1 MSGSETDKAPEAITQ
16 GTRYP
21 QLYVGEF
28 TALTIGK
35 DGGAFSI
42 DAEPLYQLVRNYV
55 LGVPSLQSSLER
67 TERELREAK
76 ARVLDR
82 EDGHAAANIIGARL
96 EAENKQLQEEAEAL
110 ISNAATEMHKR
121 ESAER
126 ENQRLREALEVV
138 SDVVVERK
146 RPERKLADI
155 AEIVEAALSNP
166 SNPEKG
172 ES

>member
-1 MSGSETDKAPEAITQ
+1 
-16 GTRYP
+16 
-21 QLYVGEF
+21 
-28 TALTIGK
+28 
-35 DGGAFSI
+35 
-42 DAEPLYQLVRNYV
+42 
-55 LGVPSLQSSLER
+55 
-67 TERELREAK
+67 
-76 ARVLDR
+76 
-82 EDGHAAANIIGARL
+82 
-96 EAENKQLQEEAEAL
+96 
-110 ISNAATEMHKR
+110 MHKR